1 MTRRLSG
8 TMNEMVVEV
17 PDVKYYYI
25 DNETSE
31 DKKKESFDVNDYE
44 YIETVEHV
52 ENEEEKEEEEE
63 WLTISKNQKEV
74 DVYTGS
80 HVYCLNLR

>member
-8 TMNEMVVEV
+8 TMNEMVVEA

-44 YIETVEHV
+44 
-52 ENEEEKEEEEE
+52 
-63 WLTISKNQKEV
+63 
-74 DVYTGS
+74 
-80 HVYCLNLR
+80 